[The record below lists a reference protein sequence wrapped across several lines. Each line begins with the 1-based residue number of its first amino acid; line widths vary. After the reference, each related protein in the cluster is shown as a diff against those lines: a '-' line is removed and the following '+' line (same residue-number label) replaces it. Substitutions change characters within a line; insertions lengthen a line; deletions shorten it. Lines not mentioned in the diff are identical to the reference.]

1 MAQPRAGCDAIL
13 AAETS
18 KEYLQRAVRVRET
31 TGEKFRPDPVLLKEV
46 IKPPTTI
53 MLCLICLS
61 GCFSCVFFLFNSK
74 DRILGPFA
82 FARVFRVI
90 MTG

>member
-46 IKPPTTI
+46 IKPPTTV

-61 GCFSCVFFLFNSK
+61 GCFSCFFCSNRKIAFSAHSHSPGC
-74 DRILGPFA
+74 LGL
-82 FARVFRVI
+82 
-90 MTG
+90 